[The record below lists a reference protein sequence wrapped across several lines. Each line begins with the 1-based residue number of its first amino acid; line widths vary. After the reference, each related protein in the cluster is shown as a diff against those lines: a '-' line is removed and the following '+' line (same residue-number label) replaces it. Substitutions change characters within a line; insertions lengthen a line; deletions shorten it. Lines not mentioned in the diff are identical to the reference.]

1 MQKLIYHHYNQFSPP
16 FSPLFQRKHIAFYH
30 HRKATKKVKSDFR
43 PFEKL
48 SHSWKER
55 KPLESSEK
63 TFTLR
68 SVFLFFPWANGE
80 KPSACL
86 GLLSASQGRSG
97 DGFWADHRSFFAG
110 GLWSYR
116 ADLAL
121 CLQIQGKQQIY
132 KLL

>member
-1 MQKLIYHHYNQFSPP
+1 MQKLIYHHYNQFSPSL
-16 FSPLFQRKHIAFYH
+16 SPHFQRNHLASHH
-30 HRKATKKVKSDFR
+30 HRKATKKVKSGFWT
-43 PFEKL
+43 FKTT

-55 KPLESSEK
+55 KSLESSEK
-63 TFTLR
+63 AFTLR